1 MSVGGSLPVTRAIA
15 RQFAHGVCDAAFRYA
30 VQNASC
36 HDSQVTRGVRQHP
49 ATRQE
54 RVNAPRR
61 LARSQ
66 GKPTPQAELMWNI
79 SAAKRLNPLSGLELT
94 VDTVDFGPI
103 HNLNEGKKTCLK
115 LPGLSHRP
123 QFLVCPPV
131 PVPASV
137 TPIWNAA
144 LSALAL
150 ALWPLTF
157 LTRIRQQQLLPVW
170 PLACCVTTLAS
181 AAAQDKTARA
191 RRARR
196 TSNSRRRGFCPGGG
210 FAF

>member
-1 MSVGGSLPVTRAIA
+1 MSVGGSLPVARAIA
-15 RQFAHGVCDAAFRYA
+15 RQFAHNVCSAAFRYA
-30 VQNASC
+30 TQNTSC
-36 HDSQVTRGVRQHP
+36 DDSRVTRGVRQHP

-54 RVNAPRR
+54 RVNAPCR
-61 LARSQ
+61 LAPSQ
-66 GKPTPQAELMWNI
+66 GKPTPQSELNWNI
-79 SAAKRLNPLSGLELT
+79 SAAKRLKPVSGLELT
-94 VDTVDFGPI
+94 VDTVDSEPI

-115 LPGLSHRP
+115 LPGSSPRSQPLAC
-123 QFLVCPPV
+123 LPV

-137 TPIWNAA
+137 TPTLSVAS
-144 LSALAL
+144 SALAL
-150 ALWPLTF
+150 ALSPLTF
-157 LTRIRQQQLLPVW
+157 STRIRQRRLLPVW
-170 PLACCVTTLAS
+170 PLACCVTTPVS